1 VTLAPGEG
9 RGGPVVIGLVEQID
23 RVSAWTVKLQQPSF
37 NRIERCFQGKLVKG
51 KPGLVEPID
60 GASA

>member
-1 VTLAPGEG
+1 
-9 RGGPVVIGLVEQID
+9 VVIGLVEQID